1 MVRYQSR
8 ATRLN
13 LLITLRD
20 MGAAGHLIPVIQAAL
35 QDGRF
40 NVFVWAQRPAS
51 ELLEK
56 NKD

>member
-56 NKD
+56 K